1 MNVKQFLS
9 RRQLLA
15 GLVLVAAVLVALAVA
30 AWLSTPTPAGLQ
42 QQVGARL
49 RRVGGTPIALARISP
64 LLRDAVVSTEDE
76 RFYRHR
82 GIDLIGV
89 VRAIP
94 YDLAHLSLAQG
105 ASTITE
111 QVAKLIY
118 LGGNDH
124 TLWRKFK
131 DAALAVKLESY
142 YNKEQ
147 ILDAYLN
154 SVYFGA

>member
-49 RRVGGTPIALARISP
+49 RRVP